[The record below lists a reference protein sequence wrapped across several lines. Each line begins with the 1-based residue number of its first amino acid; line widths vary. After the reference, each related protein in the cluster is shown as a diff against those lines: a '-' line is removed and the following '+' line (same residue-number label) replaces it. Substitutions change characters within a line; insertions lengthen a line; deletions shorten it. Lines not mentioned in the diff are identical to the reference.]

1 MVRPF
6 ASLNVFARSFARSFA
21 ILALICLA
29 ATPAAVAQQTFQLGT
44 ERTHVIPDNLQAG
57 ATFDE
62 ANLPVQKIV
71 EWYRIPKWFAGTTI
85 RTRVASVLG
94 FSIKDVRQRERG
106 RQFDARGNVWEA
118 RREPIRY
125 DITQKAVVVH
135 TVLIEEKPLKV
146 ARDLVA
152 MRYHAMMILESIK
165 KHKIVKSFQ
174 TVQVHVF
181 TPNADGS
188 INATIDNAAYFGPD
202 GAFQGTSPVRA
213 SYVERKI
220 AEFAPTDRDEKFD
233 YKSSF
238 ISFLQAT
245 GRSDLIPGAGDGGA
259 LENPGA
265 PEARVD

>member
-1 MVRPF
+1 MDK
-6 ASLNVFARSFARSFA
+6 RSYLRFA
-21 ILALICLA
+21 IAFIFSFLFLCLLLSSA
-29 ATPAAVAQQTFQLGT
+29 PPCFAQQTFQLGT
-44 ERTHVIPDNLQAG
+44 ERTHVIPDNLQEG

-62 ANLPVQKIV
+62 ANLPQQKII

-85 RTRVASVLG
+85 RTKVSSVLG

-125 DITQKAVVVH
+125 DITQKNVVVH

-146 ARDLVA
+146 SRDLVA

-188 INATIDNAAYFGPD
+188 INATIDNAQYFNAD
-202 GAFQGTSPVRA
+202 GSYQGSQAVRA

-220 AEFAPTDRDEKFD
+220 AEFTPVDRDEKFD
-233 YKSSF
+233 YRGSF
-238 ISFLQAT
+238 IDFLQAS
-245 GRSDLIPGAGDGGA
+245 GRGDLIPGSQPGGGGSPSEFVEPLAGQ
-259 LENPGA
+259 
-265 PEARVD
+265 